1 MKMSTEGIEDFEN
14 KLKRIER
21 GLRGQAIAAALNAGA
36 DVLVKGWQDE
46 IDGAHPGTGAMKG
59 AVSKTPVRFDSDGGS
74 IEVYPMGTDRKH
86 KITHAQKAYILHY
99 GRNPNKAGKKAIKGD
114 KFVTK
119 AERTVRAE
127 AEAAMRKAFNEFVDG
142 KE

>member
-1 MKMSTEGIEDFEN
+1 MKMSTEGIEDIVN
-14 KLKRIER
+14 KLRRMER
-21 GLRGQAIAAALNAGA
+21 ELRGKAIESALNAGA
-36 DVLVKGWQDE
+36 DVLVRGWQNE
-46 IDGAHPGTGAMKG
+46 IAESHPGTGAMEK
-59 AVSKTPVRFDSDGGS
+59 AVAKTPVRYSGYVAS
-74 IEVYPMGTDRKH
+74 IEVYPMGTDRTH

-119 AERTVRAE
+119 AEHAVRAE
-127 AEAAMRKAFNEFVDG
+127 AEAAMQKAFNEFVDG